1 MSKTN
6 VGIVE
11 EYISGINIENI
22 QGNDKHKVQWWFSL
36 QWEMCRRKNGN
47 KTEYTKNCHCRDGV
61 LALKSSGR
69 SSFLCSPALSGSC

>member
-36 QWEMCRRKNGN
+36 QWEMCRRKMG
-47 KTEYTKNCHCRDGV
+47 TRQSIQRTAIVGMV
-61 LALKSSGR
+61 
-69 SSFLCSPALSGSC
+69 F